1 MSYFVGYVNGKI
13 RTDLVL
19 VSKCSTVSIE
29 GEVAISDQLLCRRL
43 QSMREEFGVL
53 VNTICFRPEAS

>member
-13 RTDLVL
+13 RTDL

-29 GEVAISDQLLCRRL
+29 GEVAISDQLLGRRL